1 MSKLCESPTVPGACH
16 SSALGDKHLSPATP
30 SLSSQCSWMIQ
41 SSFVTFVVTE
51 FTVFFLFSLAQ
62 GRDPPAL
69 APQASAL
76 RNPALPDGGW
86 GAGEAAAGSCLCML
100 RSGSHRLVPE
110 TEQSG
115 RVPYN
120 HVFFSPA
127 CCPLSHMTIYTLLL
141 CQQQL
146 PKPELSR
153 QDVWP

>member
-62 GRDPPAL
+62 VRDPPAL

-76 RNPALPDGGW
+76 RNPALLDEGRGEE
-86 GAGEAAAGSCLCML
+86 EAAAGSCLCML
-100 RSGSHRLVPE
+100 RSHCLVPE
-110 TEQSG
+110 TEQSR

-146 PKPELSR
+146 SKPELSR
-153 QDVWP
+153 QGVWP